1 MFSSKFLEYEIGI
14 QTANKYSF
22 LKRFLLQ
29 QNHPSAIEC
38 CGLSSLSIQFGDLGT
53 FCKFAFIFIWKN

>member
-38 CGLSSLSIQFGDLGT
+38 CGLSHFFVIEINNL
-53 FCKFAFIFIWKN
+53 IFQINTLLK